1 MVEAIQQTA
10 VLVALI
16 GVIIVWAFP
25 EDTFNTFAK
34 VIILGGVFGGVATA
48 VVTAFIRIWQ

>member
-1 MVEAIQQTA
+1 MVENVQDT
-10 VLVALI
+10 ALI
-16 GVIIVWAFP
+16 VATICAIMVWTFP
-25 EDTFNTFAK
+25 EEAVPDAAK